1 MELNRVGGG
10 YGTRVS
16 PKAAGIPRNGWSRYI
31 DRTGSWVQ
39 PLLVQLAFS
48 HHRKYLIKRGRI
60 YVNVNTNLKLENFSF
75 IYGESFLI
83 FHSLKQDFSTKIVES
98 AAPTVSQSAF
108 WSSIPKSACSLS
120 PPPFCFCIS
129 TFWFCVRRWELET
142 YDGGGGRGEF
152 AIDHQQIYRFYTN
165 VHVYV
170 CTFILIGIPRFVCPF
185 PPLASENGSPMD
197 VGRGG
202 RSEEGRASNV

>member
-1 MELNRVGGG
+1 MGNERLKCKSCLRNQKETTPTYLIKKSLLGMELNRVGGG

-108 WSSIPKSACSLS
+108 
-120 PPPFCFCIS
+120 
-129 TFWFCVRRWELET
+129 
-142 YDGGGGRGEF
+142 
-152 AIDHQQIYRFYTN
+152 
-165 VHVYV
+165 
-170 CTFILIGIPRFVCPF
+170 
-185 PPLASENGSPMD
+185 
-197 VGRGG
+197 
-202 RSEEGRASNV
+202 